1 MSSDGGFSDRFY
13 EENSDIIVAFG
24 PEFASC
30 RAQYPNNSDTENVI
44 KTYNNMINDEYEF
57 SMEML
62 QWIDWVLV
70 GHRRFQLGSGRY
82 RGSAFG
88 FPKVG
93 DIVTDANG
101 NKFKVTIVYGLT
113 FDATPA

>member
-1 MSSDGGFSDRFY
+1 MSSDGGFSRESYDDNNDFM
-13 EENSDIIVAFG
+13 VFAL
-24 PEFASC
+24 EFSSC
-30 RAQYPNNSDTENVI
+30 CKQYPGNSEIENAI
-44 KTYNNMINDEYEF
+44 KTYNNMIDDEYEF

-62 QWIDWVLV
+62 QRIDWMLI
-70 GHRRFQLGSGRY
+70 GKRSIPFGAGCY

-101 NKFKVTIVYGLT
+101 NKFKVTVVYGLT
-113 FDATPA
+113 FDATPM